1 MLRIFFYSF
10 LLLTGASC
18 FGHSCIS
25 TPIIFALE
33 SDTLIID
40 TDTIFIEQDQVQLPE
55 DSLPGESLKRTRVK
69 SHPWSAS
76 LSFGVNLTHAQIL
89 SNSNDYKTI
98 NDFTGLPYRPQPN
111 VLIGADLGYRFL
123 TIPTNAGGI
132 DLSAISGY
140 SLNKISVGFASIENP
155 SDLNRDSLLFFNN
168 EGGELVL
175 GYFMITD
182 PPFIGEVD
190 STYLFLNKQRIDYQT
205 HDVTAKLRATLNKGP
220 RRARLFLETGVVRRF
235 VRLKDAAQDLYVL
248 NENGTYYLLNPE
260 QITGRNLLVP
270 HFAVGFEK
278 RFDASSVNQDNYF
291 TLGSS
296 FSASFPSAAFYGND
310 FYSVEIRNYA
320 WSVVARYFF

>member
-1 MLRIFFYSF
+1 LRIFFYSV
-10 LLLTGASC
+10 LLLTGATS
-18 FGHSCIS
+18 FGHSCIT
-25 TPIIFALE
+25 TPIVFAME

-76 LSFGVNLTHAQIL
+76 LSIGVNLTHAQVL
-89 SNSNDYKTI
+89 ANSSDYKTI
-98 NDFTGLPYRPQPN
+98 NDFIGLPYRPQPN
-111 VLIGADLGYRFL
+111 VLFGADLGYRFL
-123 TIPTNAGGI
+123 TIPSNAGGI
-132 DLSAISGY
+132 ELSAIAGY
-140 SLNKISVGFASIENP
+140 HRNKISVGFASIENP

-175 GYFMITD
+175 GYFTITD
-182 PPFIGEVD
+182 APFIGEVD
-190 STYLFLNKQRIDYQT
+190 STYLFLNKKTIDYQT
-205 HDVTAKLRATLNKGP
+205 HDVTAKLRATLNNGP

-235 VRLKDAAQDLYVL
+235 VRLNDATQELYVL
-248 NENGTYYLLNPE
+248 NENGTYDVLNSE

-270 HFAVGFEK
+270 HFAVGVEK
-278 RFDASSVNQDNYF
+278 RFDANGVYQDNYF

-296 FSASFPSAAFYGND
+296 FSASFPSASFYAND
-310 FYSVEIRNYA
+310 FFNVEIRNYA